1 MFLCQIGKRAQPA
14 TGARQEMDGVGDE
27 PMVDDRI
34 DPNIRNFIGQLNAG
48 YAHHDVANARTVA
61 DRRRIAELVR
71 ADWCSGGP
79 QMAGTRDFVQDGI
92 RMRLHRPNDA
102 DDLPV
107 MLYVHGGGWMLFS
120 IDTHDRLMR
129 EYAARAGIAVLGIDY
144 SLSPEAKFPTALHEV
159 VAATRWL
166 EREGKAWGLD
176 TANILIGGDSAG
188 ANLSVAACLMRRD
201 AGWPP
206 LAGMVLNY
214 GAFDP
219 TPWPSYTLF
228 DGPDYNLEVSEMD
241 VFWQNYVAD
250 PAQLA
255 DPLVAPIRAALHDL
269 PPAMLAIAA
278 CDILAD
284 SNRAFARRL
293 ADAGVAVTAT
303 VYEAVTHSFL
313 EAMSIAPVAAE
324 ALDDQA
330 QWINATLLARRP

>member
-1 MFLCQIGKRAQPA
+1 M
-14 TGARQEMDGVGDE
+14 GDE
-27 PMVDDRI
+27 ATVDGRI
-34 DPNIRNFIGQLNAG
+34 DPNIRTFLDRLNAG
-48 YAHHDVANARTVA
+48 YAAHGVANARSAA

-71 ADWCSGGP
+71 AEWRSSGP
-79 QMAGTRDFVQDGI
+79 EMASTRTFERDGI
-92 RMRLHRPNDA
+92 RMRLHRPRDA
-102 DDLPV
+102 VDLPV

-144 SLSPEAKFPTALHEV
+144 SLSPEAKFPAALHEV

-166 EREGKAWGLD
+166 EREGEAWGLNP
-176 TANILIGGDSAG
+176 ANILIGGDSAG
-188 ANLSVAACLMRRD
+188 ANLSVSACLTRRD
-201 AGWPP
+201 AGLPP

-219 TPWPSYTLF
+219 LPCPSYARF
-228 DGPDYNLEVSEMD
+228 DGPAYNLEVPEME

-255 DPLVAPIRAALHDL
+255 DPLVAPIRAELHDL
-269 PPAMLAIAA
+269 PPAMLAIAE

-284 SNRAFARRL
+284 SNQAFADRL

-303 VYEAVTHSFL
+303 VYESVTHSFL
-313 EAMSIAPVAAE
+313 EAVSIAPVAAQ

-330 QWINATLLARRP
+330 RWITATLQARRP

>member
-1 MFLCQIGKRAQPA
+1 MR
-14 TGARQEMDGVGDE
+14 DE
-27 PMVDDRI
+27 AMVDTRI
-34 DPNIRNFIGQLNAG
+34 DPNIRTFIDRLNAG
-48 YAHHDVANARTVA
+48 YASHDVATARTVA

-71 ADWCSGGP
+71 AEWRSGGP
-79 QMAGTRDFVQDGI
+79 QMASTRTFEHNGI
-92 RMRLHRPNDA
+92 RMRLHRPTEA

-144 SLSPEAKFPTALHEV
+144 SLSPEARFPTALHEV

-166 EREGKAWGLD
+166 EREGAAWGLD
-176 TANILIGGDSAG
+176 PTTILIGGDSAG

-201 AGWPP
+201 AGLPP

-219 TPWPSYTLF
+219 LPCPSYARF
-228 DGPDYNLEVSEMD
+228 DGPAYNLEVPEMEA
-241 VFWQNYVAD
+241 FWQNYVAD
-250 PAQLA
+250 PAELA

-269 PPAMLAIAA
+269 PPVMLAIAE

-284 SNRAFARRL
+284 SNRAFADRL
-293 ADAGVAVTAT
+293 ADADVAVTAT
-303 VYEAVTHSFL
+303 VYASVTHSFL
-313 EAMSIAPVAAE
+313 EAVSIAPVAAQ

-330 QWINATLLARRP
+330 RWITATLQARRP